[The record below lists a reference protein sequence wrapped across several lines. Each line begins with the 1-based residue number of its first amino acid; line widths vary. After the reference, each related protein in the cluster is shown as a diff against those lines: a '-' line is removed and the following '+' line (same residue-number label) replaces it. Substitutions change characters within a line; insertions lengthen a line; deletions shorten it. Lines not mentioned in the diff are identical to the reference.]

1 MRGSYKYNME
11 DIELACTLWQRLDE
25 AAKDENNLRALKR
38 IVVNAEMLSAM
49 MEANDILT
57 ESDKQLYS
65 LQTLN
70 KKLGMGTHN
79 RSVDNV
85 LVFVFLKGLTTIPTR
100 TKAYKLGLIDK
111 EGRLI
116 KKPETKE
123 EEDSISNLDLLMFK
137 LRKWLQAKIQYLST
151 ISWVKGTANDVR
163 VQNYFSNTET
173 PARQYMVKRINADL
187 ERLLSKG

>member
-1 MRGSYKYNME
+1 M
-11 DIELACTLWQRLDE
+11 DDVELAYTLWQRLAE
-25 AAKDENNLRALKR
+25 ATKDENNIRALKR

-57 ESDKQLYS
+57 EADRNLYT

-70 KKLGMGTHN
+70 KKIGMGTHN

-137 LRKWLQAKIQYLST
+137 LRKWLQSKIQYLST
-151 ISWVKGTANDVR
+151 ISWLNGTANDVR

-173 PARQYMVKRINADL
+173 PARQYMVKRVNADL

>member
-11 DIELACTLWQRLDE
+11 DIELAYTLWQRLEE
-25 AAKDENNLRALKR
+25 ATKDENNLRALKR

-57 ESDKQLYS
+57 EADKQLYS

-79 RSVDNV
+79 RTVDNV

-100 TKAYKLGLIDK
+100 TKAYRLGLIDK

-163 VQNYFSNTET
+163 IQNYFSNTET

-187 ERLLSKG
+187 ERLLSK

>member
-1 MRGSYKYNME
+1 VDPVNKYNMD
-11 DIELACTLWQRLDE
+11 DIEIAFTLWRRLEE
-25 AAKDENNLRALKR
+25 ALKDENNLRALKR

-49 MEANDILT
+49 MEANGILT
-57 ESDKQLYS
+57 EAEKSLYT
-65 LQTLN
+65 LTTLN

-79 RSVDNV
+79 RTVDNV
-85 LVFVFLKGLTTIPTR
+85 LVFIFLKGLTTIPTR

-116 KKPETKE
+116 RKPKTKE

-151 ISWVKGTANDVR
+151 ISWVKGTANDIR
-163 VQNYFSNTET
+163 IQNYFSNTET

-187 ERLLSKG
+187 ERLLSK

>member
-1 MRGSYKYNME
+1 MDPVNKYNMD
-11 DIELACTLWQRLDE
+11 DIEIAFTLWRRLEE
-25 AAKDENNLRALKR
+25 ALKDENNLRALKR

-49 MEANDILT
+49 MEANGILT
-57 ESDKQLYS
+57 EAEKSLYT
-65 LQTLN
+65 LTTLN

-79 RSVDNV
+79 RTVDNV
-85 LVFVFLKGLTTIPTR
+85 LVFIFLKGLTTIPTR

-116 KKPETKE
+116 RKPATKE

-151 ISWVKGTANDVR
+151 ISWVKGTANDIR
-163 VQNYFSNTET
+163 IQNYFSNTET

-187 ERLLSKG
+187 ERLLSK

>member
-11 DIELACTLWQRLDE
+11 DIELAYTLWQRLEE
-25 AAKDENNLRALKR
+25 ATKDENNLGALKR

-57 ESDKQLYS
+57 EADKQLYS

-79 RSVDNV
+79 RTVDNV

-100 TKAYKLGLIDK
+100 TKAYRLGLIDK

-163 VQNYFSNTET
+163 IQNYFSNTET

-187 ERLLSKG
+187 ERLLSK

>member
-1 MRGSYKYNME
+1 MD
-11 DIELACTLWQRLDE
+11 DIEIAFTLWRRLEE
-25 AAKDENNLRALKR
+25 ALKDENNLRALKR

-49 MEANDILT
+49 MEANGILT
-57 ESDKQLYS
+57 EAEKSLYT
-65 LQTLN
+65 LTTLN

-79 RSVDNV
+79 RTVDNV
-85 LVFVFLKGLTTIPTR
+85 LVFIFLKGLTTIPTR

-116 KKPETKE
+116 RKPKTKE

-151 ISWVKGTANDVR
+151 ISWVKGTANDIR
-163 VQNYFSNTET
+163 IQNYFSNTET

-187 ERLLSKG
+187 ERLLSK